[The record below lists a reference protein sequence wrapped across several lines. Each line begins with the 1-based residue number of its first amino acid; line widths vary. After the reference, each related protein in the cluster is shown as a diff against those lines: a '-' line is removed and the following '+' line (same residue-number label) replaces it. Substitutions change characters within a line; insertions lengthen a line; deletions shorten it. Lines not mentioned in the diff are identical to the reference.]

1 MSKKVKEVIDLIEQE
16 GWVFDRMKGSHRVY
30 TKKGAARPVVV
41 PGKLSDDL
49 AEGTY
54 HSILRGAGLK

>member
-1 MSKKVKEVIDLIEQE
+1 MTKKVKEVIDLLESE
-16 GWVFDRMKGSHRVY
+16 GWEFVRMKGGHRVY
-30 TKKGAARPVVV
+30 RKNGATRPVVV

-49 AEGTY
+49 KEGTY